1 MKEFHITP
9 AESGQ
14 RLDKYLKKLLPEA
27 ASSFLYKMLRKKN
40 ITVNG
45 RKADGSVIIADGD
58 KITLYLSDETFEKF
72 HSRPS
77 FSLPETGHKNPLPA
91 LQVLYENAD
100 ILIVNKP
107 SGLLSQKASASDISA
122 NELVIRY
129 LLESGAITQESL
141 ETFRPSVCNRL
152 DRNTSGI
159 LLAGKTLHGLQELS
173 RQLKERSI
181 AKYYRCIVKGS
192 LEQPQHLKAY
202 LEKDTGKN
210 KSSIFRHEQPGQQN
224 PGTWLI
230 ETEYRPVKQYAGFTM
245 LEVHLITG
253 RSHQI
258 RAHLASIGHPVIGDA
273 KYGDAALNRRLR
285 DAAGLKH
292 QLLHACRIVFPDGL
306 EIQAPLPEL
315 FTACEACLNPA
326 ATDKTKAKHP
336 GRTSTCRHGTRAD
349 CAARPWKNT

>member
-1 MKEFHITP
+1 VFGHGTRHE
-9 AESGQ
+9 
-14 RLDKYLKKLLPEA
+14 L
-27 ASSFLYKMLRKKN
+27 SS
-40 ITVNG
+40 
-45 RKADGSVIIADGD
+45 A
-58 KITLYLSDETFEKF
+58 
-72 HSRPS
+72 
-77 FSLPETGHKNPLPA
+77 
-91 LQVLYENAD
+91 
-100 ILIVNKP
+100 
-107 SGLLSQKASASDISA
+107 
-122 NELVIRY
+122 
-129 LLESGAITQESL
+129 
-141 ETFRPSVCNRL
+141 
-152 DRNTSGI
+152 GI